1 MYLHAIGPSDFA
13 KYLRVALAV
22 YHDESVRTAERAM
35 HAAGNNTPVAASP
48 FARVMTAAEV
58 LDAAI
63 AQGMAPNALAASQA
77 AAAAFAAASATGA
90 AAPAAGVSAGSSTAT
105 EAEATAAA
113 IAEAAATEAE
123 AAAAATEQN
132 AAAAA
137 VAEQDVDL

>member
-1 MYLHAIGPSDFA
+1 MYLHDIGPSDFA
-13 KYLRVALAV
+13 KHLRVALAV

-35 HAAGNNTPVAASP
+35 RAAGNNTPVAASP
-48 FARVMTAAEV
+48 FARAMTAAEV
-58 LDAAI
+58 LDAAT

-77 AAAAFAAASATGA
+77 AAAAFAAASATGTV
-90 AAPAAGVSAGSSTAT
+90 APADGASTGPAMAT

-123 AAAAATEQN
+123 ATAAATEQD

-137 VAEQDVDL
+137 AAEQDVDL